1 MKVLD
6 LFSGLG
12 GWSEA
17 FVQRGYEVIRI
28 ENNPLLENV
37 PNTQLKCVLELRDYL
52 LECKKRGYDME
63 CPDII
68 MASPPCY
75 EFSNAFSAP
84 KSIHVRD
91 HGTLE
96 EYTPN
101 MELLIATLD
110 IIQIVKPKYW
120 IIENVVGSIRYFEK
134 YLGRPR
140 QIIGAYV
147 LWGNYPEII
156 LQGDLPTK
164 SSKDKRHSPLRSNYR
179 AEIPLQLSMA
189 LLTAILEQKTLF
201 DYV

>member
-17 FVQRGYEVIRI
+17 FAQRGYEVIRI

-37 PNTQLKCVLELRDYL
+37 PHTQLKCVLELRDYL
-52 LECKKRGYDME
+52 LECQQRGYE
-63 CPDII
+63 IQRPDIL

-84 KSIHVRD
+84 KSIYVRENGSLD
-91 HGTLE
+91 N
-96 EYTPN
+96 YTPN

-110 IIQIVKPKYW
+110 IVKIVKPKYW
-120 IIENVVGSIRYFEK
+120 IIENVVGAIRYFEK
-134 YLGRPR
+134 YLGKPR
-140 QIIGAYV
+140 QILGAYV

-156 LQGDLPTK
+156 LQGELPTK
-164 SSKDKRHSPLRSNYR
+164 SSKDKRHSPIRSNYR
-179 AEIPLQLSMA
+179 AEIPFPLSMA
-189 LLTAILEQKTLF
+189 LLTGILEQRSLF
-201 DYV
+201 DFV